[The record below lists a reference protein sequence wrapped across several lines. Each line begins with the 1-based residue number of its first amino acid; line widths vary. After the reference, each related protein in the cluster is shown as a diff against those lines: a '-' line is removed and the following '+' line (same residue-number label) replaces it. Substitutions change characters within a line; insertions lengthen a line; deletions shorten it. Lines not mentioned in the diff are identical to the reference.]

1 MRFVLRTLSPVRV
14 AASLSSIKT
23 DPEIFI
29 ISADRPLVCAV
40 FLSREVWGGHWAVG
54 TLIYSKTFIK
64 IDFTIL
70 VY

>member
-23 DPEIFI
+23 DPAIFI

-40 FLSREVWGGHWAVG
+40 SCLGRSGVG
-54 TLIYSKTFIK
+54 TGQWALLFTVKHLSKLT
-64 IDFTIL
+64 L
-70 VY
+70 LY